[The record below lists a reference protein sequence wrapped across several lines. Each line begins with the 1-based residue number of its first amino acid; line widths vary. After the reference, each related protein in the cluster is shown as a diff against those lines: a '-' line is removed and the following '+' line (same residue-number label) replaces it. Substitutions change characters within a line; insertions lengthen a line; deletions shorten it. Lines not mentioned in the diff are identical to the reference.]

1 MQKILITGGFGYIGS
16 KLILHLK
23 NKYKFIILEHPNAT
37 KPKFLKNV
45 KVIRADIT
53 KSSQIKKLRI
63 KNISVVLHL
72 AAQSSGPKSFSIP
85 VEDVK
90 KNLIGTINTINLCK
104 AVLLFIIYILNH
116 LLSCRYDILEEF
128 RFP

>member
-63 KNISVVLHL
+63 
-72 AAQSSGPKSFSIP
+72 
-85 VEDVK
+85 
-90 KNLIGTINTINLCK
+90 
-104 AVLLFIIYILNH
+104 
-116 LLSCRYDILEEF
+116 
-128 RFP
+128 